1 MITRDPERFLAR
13 LATLEADARRA
24 LPRGVLM
31 VMPNDFYVETQ
42 TARDNV
48 YVDTEAEAD
57 PGRAARQAE
66 ALARL
71 VEAAGVPVKRFPGRP
86 ELPDGVFSNNVFAT
100 APGRVVIGAM
110 YHPVRQP
117 EGDREDVR
125 AWLEQEQE
133 TERGTRTCVTVLD
146 RDACVA
152 ELTGALIIDR
162 ARNVGFCGMS
172 QRVDEAGAAAMH
184 EALGLDATYCFDLQP
199 DEYHTNVVLSIL
211 AGRACIAVPDAFADP
226 AVAEV
231 LEAAFPGRCLFLTAG
246 EKEDFAANCI
256 ALTDRDLFMS
266 ARAEAGLRPECKATL
281 ADWGF
286 RIHATDLSEL
296 ELAGGSL
303 RCMITEVF

>member
-1 MITRDPERFLAR
+1 
-13 LATLEADARRA
+13 
-24 LPRGVLM
+24 M

-48 YVDTEAEAD
+48 YVETEAEAD
-57 PGRAARQAE
+57 PGKATRQAE

-71 VEAAGVPVKRFPGRP
+71 VESVGVPVKRFPGLP
-86 ELPDGVFSNNVFAT
+86 DQPDGVFSNNVFAT
-100 APGRVVIGAM
+100 APGRGVVGAM

-117 EGDREDVR
+117 EGDREDIR
-125 AWLEQEQE
+125 AWLGQEQGAE
-133 TERGTRTCVTVLD
+133 LTVLD
-146 RDACVA
+146 RNACVA

-184 EALGLDATYCFDLQP
+184 EALGLDATYCFHLQP

-226 AVAEV
+226 AVAQV
-231 LEAAFPGRCLFLTAG
+231 LEDAFSGRCLFLTTG

-266 ARAEAGLRPECKATL
+266 ARAEAGLRPECKSTL

-303 RCMITEVF
+303 RCMITELF

>member
-1 MITRDPERFLAR
+1 MITANPEQFLAR
-13 LATLEADARRA
+13 LAALEADPARA

-48 YVDTEAEAD
+48 YVETDAEAD
-57 PGRAARQAE
+57 PGKAARQAE

-71 VEAAGVPVKRFPGRP
+71 VEAVGVPVKRFPGRP
-86 ELPDGVFSNNVFAT
+86 DQPDGVFSNNVFAT
-100 APGRVVIGAM
+100 APGRAVVGAM
-110 YHPVRQP
+110 FHPVRQP
-117 EGDREDVR
+117 EGDREDIR
-125 AWLEQEQE
+125 AWLGQEQGAE
-133 TERGTRTCVTVLD
+133 LTVLD
-146 RDACVA
+146 RGACVA

-172 QRVDEAGAAAMH
+172 QRVDEAGARAMH
-184 EALGLDATYCFDLQP
+184 DALGLDLTYRFDLQP
-199 DEYHTNVVLSIL
+199 DEYHTNVVLSVL
-211 AGRACIAVPDAFADP
+211 AGRACIAVPDAFVDP
-226 AVAEV
+226 AVPGV
-231 LEAAFPGRCLFLTAG
+231 LEQAFPDRCLFLTTS

-266 ARAEAGLRPECKATL
+266 ARAEAGLRPECRDTL
-281 ADWGF
+281 ARWGF

-303 RCMITEVF
+303 RCMITELF

>member
-1 MITRDPERFLAR
+1 MITANADQFLRQLAGLQSDPA
-13 LATLEADARRA
+13 RA
-24 LPRGVLM
+24 LPRGILM
-31 VMPNDFYVETQ
+31 VMPKEFYVETQ

-48 YVDTEAEAD
+48 YVETDAEAD
-57 PGRAARQAE
+57 PGKAARQAE

-71 VEAAGVPVKRFPGRP
+71 VEAAGVPVKRFAGRP
-86 ELPDGVFSNNVFAT
+86 EEPDGVFSNNVFAT
-100 APGRVVIGAM
+100 APGRGVVGAM

-117 EGDREDVR
+117 EGDRDDIR
-125 AWLEQEQE
+125 AWLEQEQ
-133 TERGTRTCVTVLD
+133 GSSLTVLD

-172 QRVDEAGAAAMH
+172 QRVDDAGAVAMH
-184 EALGLDATYCFDLQP
+184 DALGLDLTYRFDLQP
-199 DEYHTNVVLSIL
+199 DEYHTNVVLSVL
-211 AGRACIAVPDAFADP
+211 AGRACIAVPDAFVDS
-226 AVAEV
+226 AVPGV
-231 LEAAFPGRCLFLTAG
+231 LEQAFPDRCLFLTTR

-266 ARAEAGLRPECKATL
+266 ARAEAGLRPESRRTL
-281 ADWGF
+281 TDWGF

-303 RCMITEVF
+303 RCMITELF